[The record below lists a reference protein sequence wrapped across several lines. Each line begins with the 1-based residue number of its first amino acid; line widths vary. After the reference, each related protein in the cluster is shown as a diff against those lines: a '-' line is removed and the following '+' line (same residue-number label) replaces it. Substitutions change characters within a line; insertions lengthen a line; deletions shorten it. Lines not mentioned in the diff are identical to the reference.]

1 MPAGAT
7 IPDVDVGERVF
18 LFRDARGWSIV
29 ETAKR
34 SGLSREAVGKIEG
47 GKTSPTLAS
56 LRRLSRGFG
65 VSLDEFLHGPVPERE
80 TEKQT

>member
-18 LFRDARGWSIV
+18 LFRDAKGWSQI
-29 ETAKR
+29 ETARR
-34 SGLSREAVGKIEG
+34 SGLSREAIGKIEG

-65 VSLDEFLHGPVPERE
+65 TTVEEFLHGPIPEKK
-80 TEKQT
+80 T